1 MSDTREMLISAPVEQ
16 VWAVLTEDKYL
27 NQWFGEADTEMDL
40 RPGGKMVFRFKNGG
54 VFSATI
60 EGIEPPRYFAYR
72 VLTVPT
78 EAAPDDTNSR
88 LIEFTLT
95 ADGPDRTRL
104 GLAESN
110 SHLDGIKRVAESI

>member
-1 MSDTREMLISAPVEQ
+1 MSDTREMAIAAPVET
-16 VWAVLTEDKYL
+16 VWAVLTEEKYL
-27 NQWFGEADTEMDL
+27 NEWFGEADTEMDM

-60 EGIEPPRYFAYR
+60 ENIEKPGYFAYR
-72 VLTVPT
+72 VLTIPT
-78 EAAPDDTNSR
+78 DAAPDDTNSR

-95 ADGPDRTRL
+95 DDGNGGTRL

-110 SHLDGIKRVAESI
+110 SHLDGIKRVAESV